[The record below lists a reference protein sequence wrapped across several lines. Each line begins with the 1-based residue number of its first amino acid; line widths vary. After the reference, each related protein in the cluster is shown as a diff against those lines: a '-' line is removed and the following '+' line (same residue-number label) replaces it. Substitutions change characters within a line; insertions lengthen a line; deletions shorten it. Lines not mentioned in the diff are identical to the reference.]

1 MSALASTNIT
11 EEGPKLFPYV
21 VADIGGT
28 NARWGLVTAQDANGH
43 YQIESIKTFENKYH
57 PKFEDSLAAYIDYL
71 AGVQVHHV
79 CVALA
84 GPVLGD
90 RIEMTNIHWSFS
102 VREVEA
108 AFPLQKLLIVNDFT
122 ALAYATS
129 ALVGDELIEVKPGHQ
144 KNAPRAILGPGTGL
158 GMASLI
164 PLGEKWL
171 PISGEGGHTAFAP
184 RGEEEIALCR
194 HLQSKFGYLSKE
206 TLLSGAGLERIYSGL
221 AAVRGQSVVEK
232 SAAAISAAAVS
243 GEDALAV
250 DTLNLFCG
258 VMGSAAADLALT
270 VGALGG
276 VFLGGGILPRV
287 REFLLQSPF
296 VERFCDKAIM
306 SHYVKNIPVFLIVAD
321 EPALIGAAALLAE
334 HS

>member
-1 MSALASTNIT
+1 MSALASTNFAQNPQTI
-11 EEGPKLFPYV
+11 FPYV

-28 NARWGLVTAQDANGH
+28 NARWGLVTALEASGH
-43 YQIESIKTFENKYH
+43 YRIESIKTFENKTH

-71 AGVQVHHV
+71 AGVQVRHV

-90 RIEMTNIHWSFS
+90 RIEMTNINWSFS

-108 AFPLQKLLIVNDFT
+108 AFSLQKLLIVNDFT

-129 ALVGDELIEVKPGHQ
+129 ALVGEQLITIKPGQQ
-144 KNAPRAILGPGTGL
+144 KHAPRAILGPGTGL

-164 PLGEKWL
+164 PVGETWL
-171 PISGEGGHTAFAP
+171 PLSGEGGHTAFAP
-184 RGEEEIALCR
+184 RGEEEIALCQY
-194 HLQSKFGYLSKE
+194 LQNKQGYLSKE
-206 TLLSGAGLERIYSGL
+206 TFLSGAGLERIYAGL
-221 AAVRGQSVVEK
+221 AAVRGQTIAPK
-232 SAAAISAAAVS
+232 SAAAISATAVS

-250 DTLNLFCG
+250 DTLNLFCA

-296 VERFCDKAIM
+296 VERFCDKAVM
-306 SHYVKNIPVFLIVAD
+306 SHYVREIPVFLIVAD